1 MPACTDD
8 QQKVL
13 ENHRRQPE
21 RSRLDRWLGQRQRH
35 LERMVGVVSKTDKH
49 SITLVGIALL
59 ASSRNQKASLNR
71 NTLWLIEFP
80 LSRR

>member
-13 ENHRRQPE
+13 ENHRRQLE

-35 LERMVGVVSKTDKH
+35 LERMVGVVSKTGEH
-49 SITLVGIALL
+49 SITIVGIALL
-59 ASSRNQKASLNR
+59 ASSRNRKGSLGR
-71 NTLWLIEFP
+71 NTLGLIEVL
-80 LSRR
+80 LSRI